1 MTSRQL
7 IIEQRFRG
15 PPDSGN
21 GGYVAGLVAGALGG
35 TDCVVTLHVPPPFDR
50 SMELRL
56 TADGAALYDG
66 ERQVASARRGSP
78 ELDIPEPPS
87 LDQALAAEAEYVGH
101 VRHNFPG
108 CFVCG
113 PERGEDDGL
122 RIFPGLL
129 DRGGVAGLWTPSANL
144 ADADGTVR
152 NEFLWAGLD
161 CPGYYAVE
169 DRAGLA
175 LLGRMTASIKCP
187 AAAGE
192 MLVVS
197 GWSIASEGRKHHV
210 GTAIHDHGQ
219 LVACARSTWIS
230 VA

>member
-1 MTSRQL
+1 MTGRQL

-15 PPDSGN
+15 PPGSGN

-35 TDCVVTLHVPPPFDR
+35 TDCVVTLHVPPPLDR
-50 SMELRL
+50 PMELRL
-56 TADGAALYDG
+56 TTDGAALTDG

-78 ELDIPEPPS
+78 ELDIPDPPS
-87 LDQALAAEAEYVGH
+87 LDQARAAESDYVGH
-101 VRHNFPG
+101 LRHNFPA

-122 RIFPGLL
+122 RIFPGSL

-144 ADADGTVR
+144 SDADGMVR
-152 NEFLWAGLD
+152 NEFLWSALD
-161 CPGYYAVE
+161 CPGYFAVE
-169 DRAGLA
+169 ESAGLA
-175 LLGRMTASIKCP
+175 LLGRMAASIKRLVT
-187 AAAGE
+187 AGQ

-210 GTAIHDHGQ
+210 GTAIHDHGE